1 MGRDG
6 GGGERDE
13 ECWSFVLF
21 LDRVASSAHPPTRYA
36 PKALQSGLDVEE
48 RKGAGRAETESSLA
62 NVVKGFC
69 HAASAS
75 RTLFREPKS
84 AFWGGRV
91 S

>member
-36 PKALQSGLDVEE
+36 LKALQSGLDVEE
-48 RKGAGRAETESSLA
+48 RKWAGRAETESNPV

-75 RTLFREPKS
+75 HSLFRVPKS
-84 AFWGGRV
+84 AFWRRV

>member
-21 LDRVASSAHPPTRYA
+21 LDRVASSAHPPTHYA
-36 PKALQSGLDVEE
+36 LKALQAGLDVEE
-48 RKGAGRAETESSLA
+48 RKWAGRAETESNPV

-75 RTLFREPKS
+75 RSLFRVPKS
-84 AFWGGRV
+84 AFWRRV